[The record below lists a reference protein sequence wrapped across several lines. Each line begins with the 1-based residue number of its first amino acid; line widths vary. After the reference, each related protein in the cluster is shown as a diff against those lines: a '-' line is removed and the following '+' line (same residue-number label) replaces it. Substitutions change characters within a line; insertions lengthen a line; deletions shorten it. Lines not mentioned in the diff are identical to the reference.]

1 MTQGAGLILIVKDY
15 DSLCNDLNYI
25 ISKIQPNE
33 IDKEKEYISSNKVL
47 KYQDFL
53 EIVQD
58 CEN

>member
-1 MTQGAGLILIVKDY
+1 MTQGAGLYLIVKDY

-47 KYQDFL
+47 KYQDF
-53 EIVQD
+53 
-58 CEN
+58 